1 MTTHEENGA
10 AYDASGRRLDQI
22 RLSGITATGYHGVFD
37 HERRE
42 GQTFVADV
50 VVHLDTR
57 RAAAGDDLAH
67 TLDYGGLAQ
76 QVAAVLAGEPVDLIE
91 TVAERIA
98 ATVLAAG
105 AVQAVDVAV
114 HKPQAPIPVPFG
126 DVVVAIRRDRTK
138 LPAAEPYAGPLREA
152 ALPRTGAAALVAPLP
167 GDTTGPPARSAEA
180 PVPDGRAEAPTPA
193 LGTPSPA
200 AGLPVSGMAGGGLVA
215 AGAVPSG
222 PPAPTPTGPAAAT
235 PPTGAPASALAAP
248 GLPTSGAGAPGA
260 ADDAPTTVFGAP
272 PVPPSPSHGPADD
285 APTTVFGAPP
295 PPPGP
300 LTGEPAEV
308 GAGPDASGPAGTAVE
323 AWDPAATQVM
333 PGPVPAYDDELDAY
347 GQPDEVVTGEIVTDT
362 LDDAPAEPVEVV
374 LALGANLGSAQETLR
389 DAVSDLAG
397 TRGIEVTDVSPLART
412 AAVGPEQPDY
422 LNAVVLART
431 TLSPRDLLRAT
442 QAIEH
447 AHGRER
453 AERWGP
459 RTLDVD
465 IVVYGSVLAVTDDLE
480 LPHPR
485 AHERAFVLEP
495 WSQVDPEAI
504 LPGLGGGPVAQLA
517 ATAPDRGGVR
527 WLALDWLTAP
537 VPGTSGVPV
546 VEPDAPS
553 GPMPTRETVFG
564 APHDGPRTPS
574 S

>member
-105 AVQAVDVAV
+105 TVAAVDVAV

-138 LPAAEPYAGPLREA
+138 LPAAEPYTGPLRES

-167 GDTTGPPARSAEA
+167 GDTHGPSAAYEEPRAADVGGADAR
-180 PVPDGRAEAPTPA
+180 TPA

-200 AGLPVSGMAGGGLVA
+200 AGLPVSGMAGGGLA
-215 AGAVPSG
+215 APASTSGGALPSAPAGLPAGAPSTGVPSG
-222 PPAPTPTGPAAAT
+222 APVAPGYPAPGS
-235 PPTGAPASALAAP
+235 GAP
-248 GLPTSGAGAPGA
+248 
-260 ADDAPTTVFGAP
+260 V
-272 PVPPSPSHGPADD
+272 PADD

-300 LTGEPAEV
+300 ITGEPVEV
-308 GAGPDASGPAGTAVE
+308 GAGPDAAGPTGSAVE
-323 AWDPAATQVM
+323 AWDPGATQVM
-333 PGPVPAYDDELDAY
+333 PGPVPAYDDEPDAY
-347 GQPDEVVTGEIVTDT
+347 GRPDEVVTGEIVTDT
-362 LDDAPAEPVEVV
+362 LDDAPAEPVDVV

-442 QAIEH
+442 QAVEH

-495 WSQVDPEAI
+495 WSQVDPEAV

-546 VEPDAPS
+546 VEADAPS
-553 GPMPTRETVFG
+553 GPVPTRETVFG
-564 APHDGPRTPS
+564 TPHDGPRTPS

>member
-1 MTTHEENGA
+1 MTHDDTGA
-10 AYDASGRRLDQI
+10 AYDGSGRRLDQI
-22 RLSGITATGYHGVFD
+22 RLSGITATGYHGVFE

-42 GQTFVADV
+42 GQRFVADV

-57 RAAAGDDLAH
+57 RAAAGDDLGH
-67 TLDYGGLAQ
+67 TLDYGVLAQ
-76 QVAAVLAGEPVDLIE
+76 HVAAVLAGEPVDLIE

-105 AVQAVDVAV
+105 AVHAVDVAV
-114 HKPQAPIPVPFG
+114 HKPQAPITVPFG

-138 LPAAEPYAGPLREA
+138 LPAAEPYVGPVRA
-152 ALPRTGAAALVAPLP
+152 ATPRTPAAALVAPLP
-167 GDTTGPPARSAEA
+167 DDAGQAPTEPADRGDGHG
-180 PVPDGRAEAPTPA
+180 DGRGDGHDAAGTRSSEAPTPA
-193 LGTPSPA
+193 LGTPSPG
-200 AGLPVSGMAGGGLVA
+200 AGLPVSGMAGAGLLA
-215 AGAVPSG
+215 SG
-222 PPAPTPTGPAAAT
+222 
-235 PPTGAPASALAAP
+235 L
-248 GLPTSGAGAPGA
+248 PGA
-260 ADDAPTTVFGAP
+260 APSTPVLPAPGPVAPGPGAG
-272 PVPPSPSHGPADD
+272 GPTL
-285 APTTVFGAPP
+285 PGAPP

-300 LTGEPAEV
+300 ITGEPV
-308 GAGPDASGPAGTAVE
+308 GYGAPPPSPGTGEPVAYGAPPPDAPPATTGAVE
-323 AWDPAATQVM
+323 PWDPAATQVM
-333 PGPVPAYDDELDAY
+333 PGPVPDYDAFERDRHGDDD
-347 GQPDEVVTGEIVTDT
+347 GDVVTGEIVTDP
-362 LDDAPAEPVEVV
+362 LDDAPTAPVEVV
-374 LALGANLGSAQETLR
+374 LALGANLGPAQETLR
-389 DAVSDLAG
+389 QAVSDLAG

-431 TLSPRDLLRAT
+431 TLSPRELLRAT
-442 QAIEH
+442 QAVEQ

-495 WSQVDPEAI
+495 WSQVDPHAV
-504 LPGLGGGPVAQLA
+504 LPGLGGGPVATLA

-546 VEPDAPS
+546 VEPDAAS
-553 GPMPTRETVFG
+553 GVVPTRETVLG
-564 APHDGPRTPS
+564 TPHDGPRAPS

>member
-1 MTTHEENGA
+1 ADAGGA
-10 AYDASGRRLDQI
+10 DAR
-22 RLSGITATGYHGVFD
+22 
-37 HERRE
+37 
-42 GQTFVADV
+42 
-50 VVHLDTR
+50 
-57 RAAAGDDLAH
+57 
-67 TLDYGGLAQ
+67 
-76 QVAAVLAGEPVDLIE
+76 
-91 TVAERIA
+91 
-98 ATVLAAG
+98 
-105 AVQAVDVAV
+105 
-114 HKPQAPIPVPFG
+114 
-126 DVVVAIRRDRTK
+126 
-138 LPAAEPYAGPLREA
+138 
-152 ALPRTGAAALVAPLP
+152 
-167 GDTTGPPARSAEA
+167 
-180 PVPDGRAEAPTPA
+180 TPA

-200 AGLPVSGMAGGGLVA
+200 AGLPVSGMTGGGLVA
-215 AGAVPSG
+215 PVP
-222 PPAPTPTGPAAAT
+222 
-235 PPTGAPASALAAP
+235 
-248 GLPTSGAGAPGA
+248 
-260 ADDAPTTVFGAP
+260 ADDQPTTVFGAP
-272 PVPPSPSHGPADD
+272 LAPPPPHRPADD

-300 LTGEPAEV
+300 ITGEPVEV
-308 GAGPDASGPAGTAVE
+308 GAGPEAGPAGSAVE

-362 LDDAPAEPVEVV
+362 LDDAPAEPVDVV

-442 QAIEH
+442 QAVEH

-495 WSQVDPEAI
+495 WSQVDPEAV

-553 GPMPTRETVFG
+553 GPVPTRETVFG